1 MVCIKSD
8 SGPTHPLEDLLS
20 AGKVSGVQ
28 GEDLKDLYRKKSFRY
43 EYSLTLEDT
52 FYQVG
57 FIIAN
62 NRKRGKKENV
72 KSP

>member
-1 MVCIKSD
+1 MSGAQEGD
-8 SGPTHPLEDLLS
+8 S
-20 AGKVSGVQ
+20 
-28 GEDLKDLYRKKSFRY
+28 KDLYRKKRSRC
-43 EYSLTLEDT
+43 EYSRILVDT
-52 FYQVG
+52 FYQVC